1 MGSFEV
7 DWTRAG
13 YSPVAELSEYGAE
26 PLGSKETAYFLAI
39 FDFLIMCFSLSCVS
53 FCFPCLNSVLS
64 TLYSNAIK
72 CVHTYSI
79 CMHTHCAC
87 NSPVHMA
94 WWYLNTMRIILDKPT
109 HSFNNLLRSADWNV
123 TLKSVPEAAFL
134 VHGVN
139 TIPGLLH
146 CGHHSA
152 I

>member
-1 MGSFEV
+1 
-7 DWTRAG
+7 
-13 YSPVAELSEYGAE
+13 
-26 PLGSKETAYFLAI
+26 
-39 FDFLIMCFSLSCVS
+39 
-53 FCFPCLNSVLS
+53 
-64 TLYSNAIK
+64 
-72 CVHTYSI
+72 
-79 CMHTHCAC
+79 
-87 NSPVHMA
+87 
-94 WWYLNTMRIILDKPT
+94 MRIILEKPT